1 MLPNAFF
8 TVNGK
13 EYGSMYGVCIAIGIL
28 CCFIML
34 SVYVKKKK
42 IDQKIADFV
51 FYDAII
57 AIALGFLSATLFQS
71 VYNYFEN
78 PSAGFEFGG
87 MTFIG
92 GLIGG
97 VAVFLIIYFATKNNI
112 RKNYTGTLSDILPI
126 APSCITIAHAFGR
139 LGCLCAGCCYGKK
152 QDGFPGLWM
161 QVWENGRT
169 VEGYYLP
176 TQLYEALFLF
186 ALCAVLTY
194 LAYSKKY
201 KRPTDN
207 LAIYLVAYGVWRFFL
222 EYLRADDRG
231 QYIGVLS
238 PSQFWSLLMV
248 IIGVF
253 MLFALGYVEKLF
265 KKKNGG
271 EKE

>member
-97 VAVFLIIYFATKNNI
+97 VAVFLIIYFAT
-112 RKNYTGTLSDILPI
+112 
-126 APSCITIAHAFGR
+126 
-139 LGCLCAGCCYGKK
+139 
-152 QDGFPGLWM
+152 
-161 QVWENGRT
+161 
-169 VEGYYLP
+169 
-176 TQLYEALFLF
+176 
-186 ALCAVLTY
+186 
-194 LAYSKKY
+194 
-201 KRPTDN
+201 
-207 LAIYLVAYGVWRFFL
+207 
-222 EYLRADDRG
+222 
-231 QYIGVLS
+231 
-238 PSQFWSLLMV
+238 
-248 IIGVF
+248 
-253 MLFALGYVEKLF
+253 
-265 KKKNGG
+265 
-271 EKE
+271 